1 MDKEETDFSVR
12 DAAPGVS
19 DLFRRRWSPR
29 AFLPRPIA
37 QEDLATIFDA
47 ARWSPS
53 CFNEQP
59 WQFYTSTEGS
69 YERFLRLLVEGN
81 QAWVKTAPLI
91 GFVVAAKTFA
101 RNGKENRHAAF
112 DAGAAWMAF
121 NLQAE
126 KLGMHAH
133 GMGGVHYDEV
143 YRELAIDP
151 QTHRVIC
158 GFALGYKNPEVAE
171 PITSRKPLSEIWRP
185 VS

>member
-1 MDKEETDFSVR
+1 MSNNDIDFSVR

-19 DLFRRRWSPR
+19 GLFQRRWSPR
-29 AFLPRPIA
+29 AFLSRSIA
-37 QEDLATIFDA
+37 DQDLQTIFDA

-59 WQFYTSTEGS
+59 WQFYTSTEQS
-69 YERFLRLLVEGN
+69 YERFLSLLVEGN

-101 RNGKENRHAAF
+101 RNGKNNQHAAF

-126 KLGMHAH
+126 KLGLHAH

-143 YRELAIDP
+143 YKELGIDP
-151 QTHRVIC
+151 STHRVIC
-158 GFALGYKNPEVAE
+158 AFALGYKDAAVAE
-171 PITSRKPLSEIWRP
+171 EITSRKPLADIWRP
-185 VS
+185 VT